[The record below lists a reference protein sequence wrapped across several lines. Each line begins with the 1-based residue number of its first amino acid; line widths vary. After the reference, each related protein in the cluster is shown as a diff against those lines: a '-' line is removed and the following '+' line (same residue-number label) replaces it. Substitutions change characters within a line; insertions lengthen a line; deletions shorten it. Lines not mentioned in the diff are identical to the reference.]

1 MKFLVGDIG
10 NTSTK
15 ICILNTKFRILRSY
29 NFETNEMYRSN
40 FFNVITRKKINKNL
54 NSVFLFSSVVPKVLG
69 SIKKKFKS
77 TNYKILELKNLNL
90 NKVIKINVKN
100 KKQLG
105 SDRIANAIGAKK
117 FKNCLVLDFGTATTF
132 DVIKN
137 GVYEGGVI
145 APGVKLSIKNLSK
158 ATALLPSIDLK
169 ANQKRDEEA
178 QKAFQQQQAQMPQQE
193 QPYQPVDYKA
203 EDWAEKNTW
212 FVSDRAMTA
221 TAMSYHD
228 VLLQE
233 GFDPT
238 SDEYY
243 TEINSYIREEF
254 PHKF

>member
-40 FFNVITRKKINKNL
+40 FLNVITRKKINKNL

-169 ANQKRDEEA
+169 ANQK
-178 QKAFQQQQAQMPQQE
+178 K
-193 QPYQPVDYKA
+193 YG
-203 EDWAEKNTW
+203 KNTKEALNAG
-212 FVSDRAMTA
+212 FVWG
-221 TAMSYHD
+221 Y
-228 VLLQE
+228 E
-233 GFDPT
+233 GL
-238 SDEYY
+238 
-243 TEINSYIREEF
+243 INNILNKIISKNKIKYKIILTGGYANFFKKMIKKSVMVDQDITVKGIANVYKELI
-254 PHKF
+254 